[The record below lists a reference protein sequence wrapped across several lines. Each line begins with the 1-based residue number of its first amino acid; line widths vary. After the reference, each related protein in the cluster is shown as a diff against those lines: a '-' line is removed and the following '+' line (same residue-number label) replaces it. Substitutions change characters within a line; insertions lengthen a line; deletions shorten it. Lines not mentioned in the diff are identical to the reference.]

1 MDRVSLLILMA
12 LLLSGC
18 ERAPPGMHWVCDKTE
33 MHLQPMVIGKVI
45 IEMPMTNC
53 AAGHYERNTHNAG
66 ESNE

>member
-18 ERAPPGMHWVCDKTE
+18 ERAPAGMHRVCDKTKTY
-33 MHLQPMVIGKVI
+33 LQPMVIGKVI
-45 IEMPMTNC
+45 IEMPMTSC
-53 AAGHYERNTHNAG
+53 AAGHYERNTHSAG